1 MRWKIDSWPNSRE
14 VWRSQLFS
22 QFINKKYISWEKSIP
37 ILSSVIFYHSDS
49 VEFQKTLVNVNIFL
63 QSSCKNLFK
72 SIENWR
78 EMRKRRFL
86 KCKKC
91 SPGASKHKEI
101 QKKTISFDHFWTFR
115 KKTKKTITLI
125 LSLFL
130 LSWGQVLFVI
140 AKKYAFFIF
149 LFCQASR
156 SCQITSMSRKID

>member
-1 MRWKIDSWPNSRE
+1 MRKKIT
-14 VWRSQLFS
+14 
-22 QFINKKYISWEKSIP
+22 
-37 ILSSVIFYHSDS
+37 ILSSVIFCHSDS
-49 VEFQKTLVNVNIFL
+49 GEFQKTLVNVNIFL

-101 QKKTISFDHFWTFR
+101 QKKTISLDHFWTFR
-115 KKTKKTITLI
+115 KKTITLI

-140 AKKYAFFIF
+140 AKKYSFFIF